1 MSYIKYIISLSLFAL
16 ISPTFA
22 YAASDGGGHET
33 IFQTLLFL
41 VILLFFAKLGGVVE
55 KFGIPSVLGEL
66 FAGIILS
73 VYGFLG
79 LQLIDQMRTNEI
91 IIFLSQFGA
100 ILLLFQVGLESN
112 IRQMISVGT
121 QSLLVAL
128 VGVATPFLLGT
139 FVIGPIFFSDG
150 EFATHLFIGASIVAT
165 SVGITA
171 TVFKSLGISK
181 SHTAQTVIGAAV
193 IDDILGLLLLAI
205 ISAFVSGEGVS
216 LAAITIL
223 TIKAFAFLGIAIV
236 SGHLFAE
243 RISRFFSNLHTG
255 TGMKLSLVILIALAY
270 AYIATLFGLEP
281 IIGAFAAGLILDAV
295 HFRFFDLPKVAY
307 DLAKLKGHDDQERH
321 TIAHLKHEISHTH
334 VEDMVQ
340 SISIIFVPLFFAYTG
355 LQVDVASLLNPNLYL
370 IAIACAILAI
380 LSKLIAGF
388 MVKGDL
394 QKKLII
400 GFAMVPR
407 GEVGLIFLS
416 IGKSLG
422 VLNEEVFSVL
432 LIVIIATTF
441 IAPLALKYIC
451 TRQFATDHPASQ
463 DKKVKL
469 AFNPLT
475 K

>member
-66 FAGIILS
+66 LAGVILS

-128 VGVATPFLLGT
+128 VGVVTPFLLGT
-139 FVIGPIFFSDG
+139 FIIGPFFFQDSG
-150 EFATHLFIGASIVAT
+150 FATHLFIGASIVAT

-181 SHTAQTVIGAAV
+181 SHIAQTVIGAAV

-216 LAAITIL
+216 AGSILIL
-223 TIKAFAFLGIAIV
+223 TIKAFSFLGLAII
-236 SGHLFAE
+236 SGHLFAA

-281 IIGAFAAGLILDAV
+281 IIGAFAAGLVLDAV

-307 DLAKLKGHDDQERH
+307 DLAKLKGHDEQERH
-321 TIAHLKHEISHTH
+321 AIAHLKHEIAHTH

-355 LQVDVASLLNPNLYL
+355 LQIDVASLLNPNLYL
-370 IAIACAILAI
+370 IAIVCAVLAI
-380 LSKLIAGF
+380 LGKLLAGFTIRGQLYDKLI
-388 MVKGDL
+388 V
-394 QKKLII
+394 

-422 VLNEEVFSVL
+422 VLGEEVFSVL
-432 LIVIIATTF
+432 LIVIVLTTF
-441 IAPLALKYIC
+441 IAPLALKYIY
-451 TRQFATDHPASQ
+451 TRQLGVDQ
-463 DKKVKL
+463 L
-469 AFNPLT
+469 APQ